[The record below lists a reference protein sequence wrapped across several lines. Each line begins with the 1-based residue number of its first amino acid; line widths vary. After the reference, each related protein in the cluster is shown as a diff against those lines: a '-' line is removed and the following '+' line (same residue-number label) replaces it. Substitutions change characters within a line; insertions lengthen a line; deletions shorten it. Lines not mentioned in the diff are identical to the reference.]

1 MDANLQQSEYATPTS
16 PQGMVAIEGSN
27 PQNLPMLPPA
37 SEPENQLQEFG
48 QQVSD
53 FLAKLPENIG
63 RFFSEYKKPIINIG
77 LFIAAILAVKI
88 VLAIL
93 DALNDIPLLSPTFE
107 LVGISYSTWFTFRY
121 LLKDS
126 TRQELS
132 ANIESFKKQ
141 TFGGSNVDQM

>member
-16 PQGMVAIEGSN
+16 PKEMVAIAGSN
-27 PQNLPMLPPA
+27 PQNLLMLPPA
-37 SEPENQLQEFG
+37 SEPENQMQEFG
-48 QQVSD
+48 KQVSD

-63 RFFSEYKKPIINIG
+63 RFFSEYNKPIINIG
-77 LFIAAILAVKI
+77 LFIAAIVTVKV

-93 DALNDIPLLSPTFE
+93 DAINNIPLLSPTFE
-107 LVGISYSTWFTFRY
+107 FVGISYSTWFTFRY

-132 ANIESFKKQ
+132 ANIQSIKKQ
-141 TFGGSNVDQM
+141 TFGSNVSEI

>member
-1 MDANLQQSEYATPTS
+1 MNANLQQSEYDNPTS

-37 SEPENQLQEFG
+37 TEPENQLQDFG
-48 QQVSD
+48 RQVSD
-53 FLAKLPENIG
+53 FLAELPEYIG
-63 RFFSEYKKPIINIG
+63 RFFSEYKRPIINIG
-77 LFIAAILAVKI
+77 LFIAAIVTLKV

-93 DALNDIPLLSPTFE
+93 DAINDIPLLSPTFE

-141 TFGGSNVDQM
+141 TFGSNVDQV

>member
-1 MDANLQQSEYATPTS
+1 MDANLQQSEYANPSS

-37 SEPENQLQEFG
+37 SEPENQLQGFG
-48 QQVSD
+48 QEVSD

-63 RFFSEYKKPIINIG
+63 RFFSEYKGLIINFG
-77 LFIAAILAVKI
+77 LFLAAIVTVKV

-93 DALNDIPLLSPTFE
+93 DAINDIPLLSPTFE
-107 LVGISYSTWFTFRY
+107 LVGIIYSTWFTFRY

-132 ANIESFKKQ
+132 ANIQSLKKQ
-141 TFGGSNVDQM
+141 TFGSNLSEM

>member
-1 MDANLQQSEYATPTS
+1 MDTNLQQSEYPTPTS
-16 PQGMVAIEGSN
+16 PKEMIAIAGSN
-27 PQNLPMLPPA
+27 TQNLPMLPPV

-53 FLAKLPENIG
+53 YLAKLPENIG
-63 RFFSEYKKPIINIG
+63 KFFSEYKKPLINVG
-77 LFIAAILAVKI
+77 LFIAAIVAVKV

-93 DALNDIPLLSPTFE
+93 DAINDIPLLSPTFE
-107 LVGISYSTWFTFRY
+107 LVGIIYSTWFTFRY

-132 ANIESFKKQ
+132 ANIQSLKKQ
-141 TFGGSNVDQM
+141 TF

>member
-1 MDANLQQSEYATPTS
+1 MDANLQQSQYATPTS
-16 PQGMVAIEGSN
+16 PKEMVAIEGSN
-27 PQNLPMLPPA
+27 PQNLPMLLPA

-53 FLAKLPENIG
+53 FLANLPEHIG
-63 RFFSEYKKPIINIG
+63 RFFSDYKKPIINIG
-77 LFIAAILAVKI
+77 LFIAAIVTVKVI
-88 VLAIL
+88 LAIL
-93 DALNDIPLLSPTFE
+93 DAINEIPLLSPTFE

-132 ANIESFKKQ
+132 ANIQSLKKQ
-141 TFGGSNVDQM
+141 TFGSNISEM

>member
-1 MDANLQQSEYATPTS
+1 MDANLQQSQYATPTS
-16 PQGMVAIEGSN
+16 PKEMVAIEGSN
-27 PQNLPMLPPA
+27 PQNLPMLLPA

-53 FLAKLPENIG
+53 FLANLPENIG
-63 RFFSEYKKPIINIG
+63 RFFSDYKKPIINIG
-77 LFIAAILAVKI
+77 LFLAAIVTVKV

-93 DALNDIPLLSPTFE
+93 DAINEIPLLSPTFE

-132 ANIESFKKQ
+132 ANIQSLNKQ
-141 TFGGSNVDQM
+141 TFGSNISEM

>member
-16 PQGMVAIEGSN
+16 PKEMVAIAGSN

-37 SEPENQLQEFG
+37 SEPENQMQEFG
-48 QQVSD
+48 KQVSD

-63 RFFSEYKKPIINIG
+63 GFFSEYKKPIINIG
-77 LFIAAILAVKI
+77 LLIATIVAVRV

-93 DALNDIPLLSPTFE
+93 DAINSIPLLSPTFE

-132 ANIESFKKQ
+132 ANIQSLKKQ
-141 TFGGSNVDQM
+141 TFGSNVSEM

>member
-1 MDANLQQSEYATPTS
+1 MDANLQQSEYVNPTS

-37 SEPENQLQEFG
+37 KEPENQLQEFG
-48 QQVSD
+48 QQVSE
-53 FLAKLPENIG
+53 FLAKLPEYLG
-63 RFFSEYKKPIINIG
+63 RFFSEYKKPIINVG
-77 LFIAAILAVKI
+77 LLIAAIVTVKV

-107 LVGISYSTWFTFRY
+107 LVGISYSTWFIFRY

-132 ANIESFKKQ
+132 ADIQSLKEQ
-141 TFGGSNVDQM
+141 TFGSNVDQM

>member
-1 MDANLQQSEYATPTS
+1 MDANLQQSEYANPAS
-16 PQGMVAIEGSN
+16 PQEMVAIEGSN

-37 SEPENQLQEFG
+37 TEPENQLQEFG
-48 QQVSD
+48 RQVSE
-53 FLAKLPENIG
+53 FLAKLPEYIG
-63 RFFSEYKKPIINIG
+63 RFFSDYKGLIINVG
-77 LFIAAILAVKI
+77 LFLAAIVTVKV

-132 ANIESFKKQ
+132 TDIESLKQ
-141 TFGGSNVDQM
+141 QIFGSNGSEM

>member
-1 MDANLQQSEYATPTS
+1 MDANLQQSEYATPAS
-16 PQGMVAIEGSN
+16 PKEMAAIEGSN
-27 PQNLPMLPPA
+27 PQNLPMLPPV

-63 RFFSEYKKPIINIG
+63 RFFNEYKKPIINVG
-77 LFIAAILAVKI
+77 LFIAAIVAVKI

-141 TFGGSNVDQM
+141 TFGSNVDQM

>member
-1 MDANLQQSEYATPTS
+1 MNANLQQSEYVNPAS
-16 PQGMVAIEGSN
+16 PQEMVAIEGSN

-37 SEPENQLQEFG
+37 TEPENQLQEFG
-48 QQVSD
+48 RQVSE
-53 FLAKLPENIG
+53 FLAKLPQYIG
-63 RFFSEYKKPIINIG
+63 RFFSDYKGLIINVG
-77 LFIAAILAVKI
+77 LFLAAIVTVKV

-107 LVGISYSTWFTFRY
+107 LVGITYSTWFTFRY

-132 ANIESFKKQ
+132 TDIESLKQ
-141 TFGGSNVDQM
+141 QIFGSNGSEM

>member
-1 MDANLQQSEYATPTS
+1 MDANLQQSEYATPNS
-16 PQGMVAIEGSN
+16 PKEMVAIAGSN

-37 SEPENQLQEFG
+37 SEPENQMQEFG
-48 QQVSD
+48 EQVSD

-77 LFIAAILAVKI
+77 LFIAAIVAVKI

-93 DALNDIPLLSPTFE
+93 DAINSIPLLSPTFE

-132 ANIESFKKQ
+132 ANIQSLKKQ
-141 TFGGSNVDQM
+141 TFGSNVSEM

>member
-1 MDANLQQSEYATPTS
+1 MDANLQQSEYVNPSS
-16 PQGMVAIEGSN
+16 PQEMVAIEGSN

-37 SEPENQLQEFG
+37 TEPENQLQEFG
-48 QQVSD
+48 RQVSE
-53 FLAKLPENIG
+53 FLAKLPEYIG
-63 RFFSEYKKPIINIG
+63 RFFSDYKGLIINLG
-77 LFIAAILAVKI
+77 LFLGAIVTVKV

-107 LVGISYSTWFTFRY
+107 LVGITYSTWFTFRY

-132 ANIESFKKQ
+132 TDIESLKKQ
-141 TFGGSNVDQM
+141 IFGSNVSET

>member
-1 MDANLQQSEYATPTS
+1 MDANLQQSEYVNPSS
-16 PQGMVAIEGSN
+16 PQEMVAIEGSN

-37 SEPENQLQEFG
+37 TEPENQLQEFG
-48 QQVSD
+48 RQVSE
-53 FLAKLPENIG
+53 FLAKLPEYIG
-63 RFFSEYKKPIINIG
+63 RFFSDYKGLIINLG
-77 LFIAAILAVKI
+77 LFLAAIVTVKV

-107 LVGISYSTWFTFRY
+107 LVGITYSTWFTFRY

-132 ANIESFKKQ
+132 TDIESLKKQ
-141 TFGGSNVDQM
+141 IFGSNVSET

>member
-16 PQGMVAIEGSN
+16 PKEMVAIAGSN

-53 FLAKLPENIG
+53 FLAKLPENIAK
-63 RFFSEYKKPIINIG
+63 FFSEYKKPIINVG
-77 LFIAAILAVKI
+77 LFIAAIVAVK
-88 VLAIL
+88 VLMAIL
-93 DALNDIPLLSPTFE
+93 DAINHIPLVSPTFE

-132 ANIESFKKQ
+132 ANIESIKKQ
-141 TFGGSNVDQM
+141 TFGSNVSKT

>member
-1 MDANLQQSEYATPTS
+1 MDANLQQSEYATHTS
-16 PQGMVAIEGSN
+16 PKEMVAIEGSN
-27 PQNLPMLPPA
+27 PQNLPMLLPA

-53 FLAKLPENIG
+53 FLANLPENIG
-63 RFFSEYKKPIINIG
+63 RFFSDYKKPIINIG
-77 LFIAAILAVKI
+77 LFIAAIVTVKV

-93 DALNDIPLLSPTFE
+93 DAINEIPLLSPTFE

-132 ANIESFKKQ
+132 ANIQSLNKQ
-141 TFGGSNVDQM
+141 TFGSNLSEM

>member
-1 MDANLQQSEYATPTS
+1 MDANLQQSEYATPAS
-16 PQGMVAIEGSN
+16 PEGMVAIEGSN

-48 QQVSD
+48 RQVSE
-53 FLAKLPENIG
+53 FLATLPEYLG
-63 RFFSEYKKPIINIG
+63 RFFSEYKRPIINVG
-77 LFIAAILAVKI
+77 LFIAAIVTVKV

-93 DALNDIPLLSPTFE
+93 DALNGIPLLSPTFE

-132 ANIESFKKQ
+132 ADIESLKKQ
-141 TFGGSNVDQM
+141 TFGSNVD

>member
-1 MDANLQQSEYATPTS
+1 MNANLQQSEYDNPTS

-27 PQNLPMLPPA
+27 PQNLAMLPPA

-63 RFFSEYKKPIINIG
+63 RFFREYKKPIINVG

-107 LVGISYSTWFTFRY
+107 LVGISYSTWFVFRY

-132 ANIESFKKQ
+132 ANIESLKKQ
-141 TFGGSNVDQM
+141 TFGNNVDQM

>member
-1 MDANLQQSEYATPTS
+1 MDSNLQQSEYVNPAS
-16 PQGMVAIEGSN
+16 PPEMVAIEGSN
-27 PQNLPMLPPA
+27 PQNLPILPPA
-37 SEPENQLQEFG
+37 TEPENQLQEFG
-48 QQVSD
+48 RQVSE
-53 FLAKLPENIG
+53 FLAKLPEYIG
-63 RFFSEYKKPIINIG
+63 RFFSDYKGLIINLG
-77 LFIAAILAVKI
+77 LFLAAIVTVKV

-132 ANIESFKKQ
+132 TDIESLKQ
-141 TFGGSNVDQM
+141 QIFGSNGSEM